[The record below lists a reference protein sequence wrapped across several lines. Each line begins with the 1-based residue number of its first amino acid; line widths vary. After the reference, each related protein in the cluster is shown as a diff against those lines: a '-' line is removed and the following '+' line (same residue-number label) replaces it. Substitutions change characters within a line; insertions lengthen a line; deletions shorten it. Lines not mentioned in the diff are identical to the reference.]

1 MDLYL
6 AAIIQGLCYS
16 CLGFGVYISLRIFK
30 IPDITTD
37 GSFTIGGAATAVCLL
52 AGINPYLTLVVALIC
67 GAMAGVAT
75 AWITTRIR
83 INPLLAGILVMTSL
97 YSINLVI
104 MGRSNLTID
113 TSSGILSS
121 SFDETTQTTLISF
134 LATVLI
140 MTCIWWMLRTDKGI
154 AMRATGSN
162 EKMAA
167 ANGINIDR
175 MKILGLALANGLT
188 AISGYLLVQY
198 QGFADINMGVGIV
211 ISGLAA
217 VMIGEACTGF
227 FASKS
232 ILIVLISIVF
242 GCIVFR
248 LAIAQ
253 SLMMGLNP
261 NYLKLVTAVIVLA
274 FIGLSNLKNKSE

>member
-52 AGINPYLTLVVALIC
+52 AGINPYLTMLVALIC
-67 GAMAGVAT
+67 GAIAGMIT
-75 AWITTRIR
+75 GLITTRIK
-83 INPLLAGILVMTSL
+83 INALLAGILVMTSL
-97 YSINLVI
+97 YSVNLVI

-121 SFDETTQTTLISF
+121 SFDETTKTILISF
-134 LATVLI
+134 LVAILVMLS
-140 MTCIWWMLRTDKGI
+140 IWWMLRTDKGI

-167 ANGINIDR
+167 ANGINIDQ
-175 MKILGLALANGLT
+175 MKIMGLALANGLS
-188 AISGYLLVQY
+188 ALSGYLLVQY
-198 QGFADINMGVGIV
+198 QGFADINMGMGIV

-217 VMIGEACTGF
+217 VMIGEACTSL
-227 FASKS
+227 FANKN
-232 ILIVLISIVF
+232 ILMVLVSIVF
-242 GCIVFR
+242 GCILFR

-274 FIGLSNLKNKSE
+274 FIGLSNFKTKSE

>member
-52 AGINPYLTLVVALIC
+52 AGINPYLTMLVALIC
-67 GAMAGVAT
+67 GAIAGMIT
-75 AWITTRIR
+75 GLITTRIK
-83 INPLLAGILVMTSL
+83 INALLAGILVMTSL
-97 YSINLVI
+97 YSVNLVI

-121 SFDETTQTTLISF
+121 SFDETTKTILISF
-134 LATVLI
+134 LVAILVMLS
-140 MTCIWWMLRTDKGI
+140 IWWMLRTDKGI

-167 ANGINIDR
+167 ANGINIDK
-175 MKILGLALANGLT
+175 MKILGLALANGLS
-188 AISGYLLVQY
+188 ALSGYLLVQY
-198 QGFADINMGVGIV
+198 QGFADINMGMGIV

-217 VMIGEACTGF
+217 VMIGEACTSL
-227 FASKS
+227 FANKN
-232 ILIVLISIVF
+232 ILMVLVSIVF
-242 GCIVFR
+242 GCILFR

-274 FIGLSNLKNKSE
+274 FIGLSNFNTKSE

>member
-121 SFDETTQTTLISF
+121 SFDETTQTMLISF

-140 MTCIWWMLRTDKGI
+140 MTYIWWMLRTDKGI

>member
-52 AGINPYLTLVVALIC
+52 AGINPYLTMLVALIC
-67 GAMAGVAT
+67 GAIAGMIT
-75 AWITTRIR
+75 GLITTRIK
-83 INPLLAGILVMTSL
+83 INALLAGILVMTSL
-97 YSINLVI
+97 YSVNLVI

-121 SFDETTQTTLISF
+121 SFDETTKTILISF
-134 LATVLI
+134 LVAILVMLS
-140 MTCIWWMLRTDKGI
+140 IWWMLRTDKGI

-167 ANGINIDR
+167 ANGINIDK
-175 MKILGLALANGLT
+175 MKILGLALANGLS
-188 AISGYLLVQY
+188 ALSGYLLVQY
-198 QGFADINMGVGIV
+198 QGFADINMGMGIV

-217 VMIGEACTGF
+217 VMIGEACTSL
-227 FASKS
+227 FANKN
-232 ILIVLISIVF
+232 ILMVLVSIVF
-242 GCIVFR
+242 GCILFR

-274 FIGLSNLKNKSE
+274 FIGLSNFKTKSE